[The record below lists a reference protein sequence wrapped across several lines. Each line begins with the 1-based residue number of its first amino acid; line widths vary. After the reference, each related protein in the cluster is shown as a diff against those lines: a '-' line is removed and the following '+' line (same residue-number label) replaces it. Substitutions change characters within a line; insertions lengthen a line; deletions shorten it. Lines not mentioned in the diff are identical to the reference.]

1 MTFSLTR
8 TVYDYTEAL
17 CRLLPKGILY
27 RLEKLFLSYIVQDS
41 ITSSTVYNDS
51 ISSDDILYD
60 SILTGDS
67 EGDLFKRLL
76 SCFASR
82 LVELESN
89 AISYL
94 NDTDPIHCTGD
105 HLTDFLRVLG
115 IPDECMS
122 QLELTESDL
131 QKIAHVKFLFG
142 SQTTNK
148 QFYLDVAESLGY
160 DITVEENIVDLNARI
175 IGVARMNVERMGGRS
190 GNSRFQITIN
200 SGVLDNEILKCIL
213 EKVTQAHAVIY
224 WIEV

>member
-27 RLEKLFLSYIVQDS
+27 RLEKFFLSYIVQDS
-41 ITSSTVYNDS
+41 IVSDTTYYDS
-51 ISSDDILYD
+51 IESDDTFYD
-60 SILTGDS
+60 SILSGDS

-82 LVELESN
+82 LVELEGI

-94 NDTDPIHCTGD
+94 NDTDPINCSGD

-175 IGVARMNVERMGGRS
+175 MGIARMNVERMGGRS

-213 EKVTQAHAVIY
+213 EKATQAHAVIY

>member
-41 ITSSTVYNDS
+41 IVSDTTYYDS
-51 ISSDDILYD
+51 IESDDTFYD
-60 SILTGDS
+60 SILSGDS

-82 LVELESN
+82 LVELEGI

-94 NDTDPIHCTGD
+94 NDTDPINCSGD

-142 SQTTNK
+142 AQTTNK

-175 IGVARMNVERMGGRS
+175 MGIARMNVERMGGRS

-200 SGVLDNEILKCIL
+200 SGILDNEILKCIL
-213 EKVTQAHAVIY
+213 EKATQAHAVIY

>member
-41 ITSSTVYNDS
+41 IVSDTTYYDS
-51 ISSDDILYD
+51 IESDDTFYD
-60 SILTGDS
+60 SILSGDS

-82 LVELESN
+82 LVELEGI

-94 NDTDPIHCTGD
+94 NDTDPINCSGD

-115 IPDECMS
+115 IPNECMS

-142 SQTTNK
+142 AQTTNK

-175 IGVARMNVERMGGRS
+175 MGIARMNVERMGGRS

-200 SGVLDNEILKCIL
+200 SGILDNEILKCIL
-213 EKVTQAHAVIY
+213 EKATQAHAVIY

>member
-27 RLEKLFLSYIVQDS
+27 RIEKLFLSYIVQDS

>member
-94 NDTDPIHCTGD
+94 NDTDPINCTGD

>member
-1 MTFSLTR
+1 MPFSLTR

-41 ITSSTVYNDS
+41 ITSSTIYNDS

-60 SILTGDS
+60 SILTGAS

-82 LVELESN
+82 LVELEGN
-89 AISYL
+89 AINYL
-94 NDTDPIHCTGD
+94 NDTDPINCTGD

-175 IGVARMNVERMGGRS
+175 MGVARMNVERMGGRS

-213 EKVTQAHAVIY
+213 EKATQAHAVIY

>member
-41 ITSSTVYNDS
+41 ITSSIIYNDS
-51 ISSDDILYD
+51 ITSDDTLYD

-82 LVELESN
+82 LVELEGT

-94 NDTDPIHCTGD
+94 NDTDPINCTGD

-115 IPDECMS
+115 IPDECMA

-160 DITVEENIVDLNARI
+160 DITVEENIIDLSARI
-175 IGVARMNVERMGGRS
+175 MGIARMNVERMGGRS

-213 EKVTQAHAVIY
+213 EKATQAHAVIY
-224 WIEV
+224 WVEV

>member
-17 CRLLPKGILY
+17 CRLLPKGTLY

-41 ITSSTVYNDS
+41 ITSSTIYNDS
-51 ISSDDILYD
+51 ITSEDTIYD

-82 LVELESN
+82 LIELEGI

-94 NDTDPIHCTGD
+94 NDTDPINCTGE

-115 IPDECMS
+115 IPDECMAR
-122 QLELTESDL
+122 LELTESDL

-160 DITVEENIVDLNARI
+160 DITVEENIIDLNARI
-175 IGVARMNVERMGGRS
+175 MGIARMNVERMGGRS

-213 EKVTQAHAVIY
+213 EKATQAHAVIY
-224 WIEV
+224 WVEV

>member
-8 TVYDYTEAL
+8 TTYDYTEAL

-41 ITSSTVYNDS
+41 ITSDTIYNDS
-51 ISSDDILYD
+51 IDSDTVYYD
-60 SILTGDS
+60 SISSGDS
-67 EGDLFKRLL
+67 NGDLFKRLL
-76 SCFASR
+76 SCFASK
-82 LVELESN
+82 LVEIEGTAL
-89 AISYL
+89 SYL
-94 NDTDPIHCTGD
+94 NDTDPINCSGE
-105 HLTDFLRVLG
+105 HLLDFLRVLG

-122 QLELTESDL
+122 QLTLTESDL

-142 SQTTNK
+142 AQTTNK
-148 QFYLDVAESLGY
+148 QFYLDVAESLEY

-175 IGVARMNVERMGGRS
+175 MGIARMNVERMGGRS

-200 SGVLDNEILKCIL
+200 SGILDNEILKCIL
-213 EKVTQAHAVIY
+213 EKATQAHAVIY

>member
-76 SCFASR
+76 ACFASR

-94 NDTDPIHCTGD
+94 NDTDPINCTGD

-175 IGVARMNVERMGGRS
+175 MGVARMNVERMGGRS

-200 SGVLDNEILKCIL
+200 SGALDNEILKCIL

>member
-41 ITSSTVYNDS
+41 ITSSTIYNDS

-82 LVELESN
+82 LVELEGN

-94 NDTDPIHCTGD
+94 NDTDPINCTGE

-175 IGVARMNVERMGGRS
+175 MDVARMNVERMGGRS

-200 SGVLDNEILKCIL
+200 SGALDNEILKCIL
-213 EKVTQAHAVIY
+213 EKATQAHAVIY
-224 WIEV
+224 CIEV